1 MTRRHRSTIVAGAA
15 ALLTACAPAAVLGAP
30 RNLVADHARVTPGCP
45 GFSTGSSSPE
55 GLSFQYG
62 TPNGACSIGTPWG
75 TPVAHGAQGRISY
88 DAPRGARIA
97 AWRGVTFRVQ
107 GQGGAPASTEVFVN
121 DASGEYQVADWSS
134 TTFGWRSRS
143 FTPRHPQ
150 GAGSVFFLMRSH
162 GRFTPGP
169 TDFRQLDLNAGAI
182 DLWDEEAPTIRAVSV
197 DGGDAWSSASARTL
211 RMTIDDN
218 LGAGGIALARVQAG
232 DAILRDDVAPAPGE
246 KAYRIDV
253 GALGDGAHLVSSVV
267 VNAGVGD
274 LGAVWGPNQV
284 VRLDRTAPAQ
294 PTGVGGVPAG
304 WARDAS
310 LQAIGASDAHSGVS
324 TYEWRTSIDEGATW
338 SDPLVADSFVA
349 AKDGVIRIQV
359 RARDGVGLVSGWTLA
374 TRELKIDRTP
384 PGVAASV
391 DGGRFSGRVP
401 VGASAEDAASGVREV
416 HLAYRTVGT
425 GSWTGIATR
434 RSAPYAASLD
444 STALADGQ
452 YELRATAIDHAGN
465 EASDTIEFAVAN
477 RAEPTG
483 GGVMVVAAPGAV
495 AAGSTREGTAPPAP
509 RSVGAQ
515 AGAAPVRALLLR
527 SRSVALN
534 RRGVVTVSRTGA
546 KGRAS
551 ARHPAPGTVRL
562 AGRLVDARGSAVAR
576 TAIDARLPSG
586 RAVRT
591 ATDGAGRFLLQVPT
605 TAAGA
610 VTLRVDGR
618 RVATWRLDATPV
630 VRTAAARTVRAGH
643 RWRIAG
649 RVHPSP
655 RSQGI
660 RRHIALLYGAD
671 TRRCPQLRNVVA
683 GGRVFA
689 RPRPRA
695 GRRIADRC
703 WKLVASGPVERTGRF
718 SIGFAGFA
726 PLTLRGR
733 PYPGGY
739 RYAAYFQVR
748 IPATAGWRVGPARS
762 VTRTITVRG

>member
-1 MTRRHRSTIVAGAA
+1 M
-15 ALLTACAPAAVLGAP
+15 
-30 RNLVADHARVTPGCP
+30 
-45 GFSTGSSSPE
+45 
-55 GLSFQYG
+55 
-62 TPNGACSIGTPWG
+62 
-75 TPVAHGAQGRISY
+75 
-88 DAPRGARIA
+88 
-97 AWRGVTFRVQ
+97 
-107 GQGGAPASTEVFVN
+107 
-121 DASGEYQVADWSS
+121 
-134 TTFGWRSRS
+134 
-143 FTPRHPQ
+143 
-150 GAGSVFFLMRSH
+150 
-162 GRFTPGP
+162 
-169 TDFRQLDLNAGAI
+169 
-182 DLWDEEAPTIRAVSV
+182 
-197 DGGDAWSSASARTL
+197 
-211 RMTIDDN
+211 
-218 LGAGGIALARVQAG
+218 
-232 DAILRDDVAPAPGE
+232 
-246 KAYRIDV
+246 
-253 GALGDGAHLVSSVV
+253 
-267 VNAGVGD
+267 
-274 LGAVWGPNQV
+274 
-284 VRLDRTAPAQ
+284 
-294 PTGVGGVPAG
+294 
-304 WARDAS
+304 
-310 LQAIGASDAHSGVS
+310 S
-324 TYEWRTSIDEGATW
+324 TYEWRTSTDDGANW
-338 SDPLVADSFVA
+338 SDPVPADTFVA
-349 AKDGVIRIQV
+349 AEDGVFRVQA

-416 HLAYRTVGT
+416 RLAYRTVGT

-434 RSAPYAASLD
+434 ASAPYAASLD

-483 GGVMVVAAPGAV
+483 GGVVVVAAPGAV
-495 AAGSTREGTAPPAP
+495 AAGSTREGTTPPAP
-509 RSVGAQ
+509 RPLGAP
-515 AGAAPVRALLLR
+515 AGAAPARALLLR

-546 KGRAS
+546 TGRAS

-562 AGRLVDARGSAVAR
+562 AGRLVDARGAPSRAPRSTHDCRLGARSARRPTAPAGSAAGPDDRRGRRDAAR
-576 TAIDARLPSG
+576 RRAQGRHLAARRDPGRPDRRGAHREG
-586 RAVRT
+586 RA
-591 ATDGAGRFLLQVPT
+591 QV
-605 TAAGA
+605 AD
-610 VTLRVDGR
+610 R
-618 RVATWRLDATPV
+618 
-630 VRTAAARTVRAGH
+630 
-643 RWRIAG
+643 G

-703 WKLVASGPVERTGRF
+703 WKLVASGPVDRTGRF

>member
-45 GFSTGSSSPE
+45 GFATSSSSPE

-75 TPVAHGAQGRISY
+75 TPVAHGAQGRITFS
-88 DAPRGARIA
+88 APGGSKIA
-97 AWRGVTFRVQ
+97 ALRGMAFRVQ
-107 GQGGAPASTEVFVN
+107 GQGGALASAEVFFN
-121 DASGEYQVADWSS
+121 DASGEYQVANWSN
-134 TTFGWRSRS
+134 TIFDWRSQS
-143 FTPRHPQ
+143 FAPRHPD
-150 GAGSVFFLMRSH
+150 GARSAFFLMRSH
-162 GRFTPGP
+162 AYFTPGP
-169 TDFRQLDLNAGAI
+169 TNFRQLDLNTGMI
-182 DLWDEEAPTIRAVSV
+182 DLWDEEAPTIGAVSV
-197 DGGDAWSSASARTL
+197 DGGDTWSRAPQRTV

-218 LGAGGIALARVQAG
+218 LGAGGIGLARVQSGA
-232 DAILRDDVAPAPGE
+232 AILHDDVSPKPGA
-246 KAYRIDV
+246 KTYSIGL
-253 GALGDGAHLVSSVV
+253 GALGDGEHVISSAV
-267 VNAGVGD
+267 VNAGAGD
-274 LGAVWGPNQV
+274 LDAVWGPNRV
-284 VRLDRTAPAQ
+284 VRLDRTAPTQ
-294 PTGVGGVPAG
+294 PTVMAGIPSG
-304 WARDAS
+304 WAREAS
-310 LQAIGASDAHSGVS
+310 ARPEGATDAHSGVS
-324 TYEWRTSIDEGATW
+324 TYEWRTSTDDGANW
-338 SDPLVADSFVA
+338 SDPVPADTFVA
-349 AKDGVIRIQV
+349 AEDGVFRVQA

-374 TRELKIDRTP
+374 TRELKVDRTP
-384 PGVAASV
+384 PGIAASV
-391 DGGRFSGRVP
+391 SGGRFSGQVP
-401 VGASAEDAASGVREV
+401 VGASAADATSGVREV
-416 HLAYRTVGT
+416 RFAYRTVGT
-425 GSWTGIATR
+425 GSWTGIGTR
-434 RSAPYAASLD
+434 ASAPYAANLD

-452 YELRATAIDHAGN
+452 YELRATAVDHAGN

-477 RAEPTG
+477 RADPTG
-483 GGVMVVAAPGAV
+483 AGVVVVAPGAI
-495 AAGSTREGTAPPAP
+495 AAGSTREGTTPPGP
-509 RSVGAQ
+509 
-515 AGAAPVRALLLR
+515 AGASRARALLLR
-527 SRSVALN
+527 ARSVALN
-534 RRGVVTVSRTGA
+534 RRGVVTVSRNGVA
-546 KGRAS
+546 GRAI
-551 ARHPAPGTVRL
+551 ARHPAPGTIRL
-562 AGRLVDARGSAVAR
+562 AGRLVDARGGAVTR
-576 TAIDARLPSG
+576 TVVDARLPRR
-586 RAVRT
+586 RAVAT
-591 ATDGAGRFLLQVPT
+591 TTDGAGRFLLRVPT

-618 RVATWRLDATPV
+618 RVATWRFDVAPV

-671 TRRCPQLRNVVA
+671 TRRCPQLRSVVA
-683 GGRVFA
+683 GGRIFA

-703 WKLVASGPVERTGRF
+703 WKLVASGHVEPTGRF

-762 VTRTITVRG
+762 VTRTIAVRG